1 MCVQALVRAFDFE
14 ARPEYLRFIIRDRER
29 MVRDQTAASPH
40 RPPVAA
46 ATFVPG
52 LVLLTT
58 VTSVVSSLGAPLIP
72 AIAREADVPVSA
84 AQWSLTLTMLVG
96 AVTTP
101 LMGRIG
107 GNRPRAA
114 VLAGLAIVATGLLL
128 CALPLGF
135 ACLLVGRALQG
146 AGIALIPLAISIA
159 RSGLPAARVA
169 STVGLLSVTTVAGSG
184 LGYPTTAIVARHGG
198 IAAAFWLGFALCCG
212 TALMAAIAVPRS
224 PTGQRV
230 SVDVWGAALLA
241 ASTAGLLLALNRGEP
256 WGWAAPRTLGL
267 ACLSGAVLVLW
278 VRRTLRIEHPLV
290 DLRLAWGP
298 GAFGANLTA
307 VVAGVAVYLMLSLIM
322 LGIQAPSADGFGLG
336 RGVVTAGL
344 LLLPYS
350 LLTLA
355 GSRLAATLGRHMRRD
370 LVLPAGCA
378 IYGTATVFVAM
389 FHGNVWQLMLG
400 MALAGLGGGA
410 TFAVMPALLL
420 RGLPLAETGSAIAF
434 NMVLRFLG
442 FAAGSALMPALV
454 GVFAGNHHPTR
465 ATFTSVA
472 CVGVALWVIAGAAA
486 AVTAAVVSR
495 RTHASD
501 AKLSTAGSHNFE

>member
-1 MCVQALVRAFDFE
+1 MQVVATRSRPALVPFFLPA
-14 ARPEYLRFIIRDRER
+14 
-29 MVRDQTAASPH
+29 
-40 RPPVAA
+40 
-46 ATFVPG
+46 

-72 AIAREADVPVSA
+72 AIARDAHVSVAA

-107 GNRPRAA
+107 GNRPRSA
-114 VLAGLAIVATGLLL
+114 VLAGLGVVATGLLL

-146 AGIALIPLAISIA
+146 VGIALIPLAIAIA
-159 RSGLPAARVA
+159 RQGVPATRMA

-184 LGYPTTAIVARHGG
+184 LGYPLTAVVARQGG
-198 IAAAFWLGFALCCG
+198 IAAAFWLGFVLCCG
-212 TALMAAIAVPRS
+212 TAVIAAIAVPRS
-224 PTGQRV
+224 PTLRRV

-256 WGWAAPRTLGL
+256 WGWISPRTLLL
-267 ACLSGAVLVLW
+267 ATLSVAVLVVW
-278 VRRTLRIEHPLV
+278 ARRSLRIEHPLV

-298 GAFGANLTA
+298 VAIGANLTA
-307 VVAGVAVYLMLSLIM
+307 LVAGVAVYLMLSLIM
-322 LGIQAPSADGFGLG
+322 LGTQAPSADGFGLG

-350 LLTLA
+350 LLSLA
-355 GSRLAATLGRHMRRD
+355 GSRLAAVLGRHLRRD
-370 LVLPAGCA
+370 LVLPVGCA
-378 IYGTATVFVAM
+378 IYGASAVFVAV
-389 FHGNVWQLMLG
+389 FHANVWQLMLG
-400 MALAGLGGGA
+400 MAFAGLGGGA

-420 RGLPLAETGSAIAF
+420 RGLPLAETGSAVAF

-454 GVFAGNHHPTR
+454 DLFAGDGPPTGE
-465 ATFTSVA
+465 TFTEVA
-472 CVGVALWVIAGAAA
+472 LVGVSLWVVAGVTS

-495 RTHASD
+495 RTEAG
-501 AKLSTAGSHNFE
+501 AAELSTAGVVRRNR